1 MFDLANQSF
10 TLIIN
15 TLLFGVFLATVALN
29 ESAADPDASKYG
41 DLVWALFG
49 SVSLGIVVLL
59 SPVLGA
65 MADAR
70 AAKKTFLIG
79 TGVCCAILTCGLSLT
94 PSGAAIGI
102 PAAVAIAALL
112 YIPANVA
119 FNVGENFLASFL
131 PEIATRDTVGRISAI
146 GWTMGYVGALM
157 LLVLLAVLSAILGI
171 AEASGYRPLLLFA
184 GLWFGA
190 MLIPTML
197 FLPERATADPACRDV
212 NAIKQAF
219 GRIAMSWREAAQFRD
234 LLRLLIA
241 FLVYGMGVQVIVF
254 FGGKIAKDDF
264 GLETTGMA
272 VFLVTITLAAAGSA
286 VLLGRLQDRIGHARA
301 IFLMLAVW
309 IATSLLLAGT
319 LFVKADFVPKLADFE
334 VLASSFGVTSDAAL
348 TDGDLTG
355 DGAVG
360 LDDVHALAQRFDR
373 PFPRW
378 PLWLAGIGIGIG
390 LGGVGTATRAA
401 VGSLTPAHRAA
412 EFFGLWGATYKL
424 AGVVGLPIFGAVR
437 AVLGSTASF
446 IILAGFFLIGG
457 LILLSA
463 DFRRGRDAAD
473 ASEKEHLDEIEPED
487 VIAGAG

>member
-1 MFDLANQSF
+1 MRRLNPFRGLPNPREVWAWGMFDLANQSF

-29 ESAADPDASKYG
+29 ESDADPDASKYG
-41 DLVWALFG
+41 DLVWSLFG

-79 TGVCCAILTCGLSLT
+79 TGVSCAILTCGLALT
-94 PSGAAIGI
+94 PSGANIGI

-146 GWTMGYVGALM
+146 GWTMGYVGALL
-157 LLVLLAVLSAILGI
+157 LLVLLAVISAILGI
-171 AEASGYRPLLLFA
+171 NEPGEYRPLLLFA

-197 FLPERATADPACRDV
+197 FLPERATADPACREV
-212 NAIKQAF
+212 NPITHAF
-219 GRIAMSWREAAQFRD
+219 GRIAMSWREATHFRD

-241 FLVYGMGVQVIVF
+241 FLIYGMGVQVIVF

-272 VFLVTITLAAAGSA
+272 MFLITTTLAAAAAA
-286 VLLGRLQDRIGHARA
+286 VLLGRTQDRIGHARA
-301 IFLMLAVW
+301 IFLMLGVW
-309 IATSLLLAGT
+309 LATALGLAT
-319 LFVKADFVPKLADFE
+319 LVFLRSQADDP
-334 VLASSFGVTSDAAL
+334 ST
-348 TDGDLTG
+348 
-355 DGAVG
+355 
-360 LDDVHALAQRFDR
+360 
-373 PFPRW
+373 FPTW
-378 PLWLAGIGIGIG
+378 PLWIVAMGVGAG
-390 LGGVGTATRAA
+390 LGGV
-401 VGSLTPAHRAA
+401 
-412 EFFGLWGATYKL
+412 EFGG
-424 AGVVGLPIFGAVR
+424 PVR
-437 AVLGSTASF
+437 
-446 IILAGFFLIGG
+446 
-457 LILLSA
+457 
-463 DFRRGRDAAD
+463 RR
-473 ASEKEHLDEIEPED
+473 
-487 VIAGAG
+487 